1 MLISK
6 KHKKIIINSRHPERI
21 TMVIPTAKTF
31 DYKGQTLVAVPHELD
46 AVRVLRN
53 IGYDAPSPIAHY
65 YEWAGRYG
73 PFAHQQTT
81 AEFLTLNARA
91 FVLNQIGTGKTLS
104 VLWALD
110 YLRNAGQCRKIVIV
124 SPLSTL
130 ERVWADELFK
140 HFPHLDFTVLHGT
153 ADKRRKLLALDVDVY
168 IINHDGVKVLQK
180 ELAAREDIDAVIV
193 DELAEFRNASTDR
206 WKSLH
211 AVCKDRK
218 WVWGMTGSP
227 TPKGP
232 TDAWSQCR
240 LISPDRVPKY
250 YSRFRDLVMRQ
261 VTTFKWSARPESAR
275 IVKEA
280 MQPAIL
286 FTRDECLDLPPCTFS
301 TRHVEMGD
309 EQKSAYKDMMNKLK
323 IEFNGGEVT
332 AVNEA
337 VKAMKLVQ
345 IACGVAYGQD
355 GEHIIFPAEERIK
368 AVKEIVE
375 QAEGKVIVYV
385 PLTGGLQRI
394 AAELA
399 DAGYKTAIVHG
410 ETPKRE
416 RDTIFS
422 AFQDEHNPLRILIA
436 HPQCMSHGLTLTSA
450 SVIIW
455 YIPTNNF
462 AVYEQACGRIVRQ
475 GQTRSQHIIHLEG
488 SPVEQRLYTRLEQ
501 RGTSQGILLDLIKQ
515 EQEV

>member
-1 MLISK
+1 
-6 KHKKIIINSRHPERI
+6 
-21 TMVIPTAKTF
+21 
-31 DYKGQTLVAVPHELD
+31 
-46 AVRVLRN
+46 
-53 IGYDAPSPIAHY
+53 
-65 YEWAGRYG
+65 
-73 PFAHQQTT
+73 
-81 AEFLTLNARA
+81 
-91 FVLNQIGTGKTLS
+91 
-104 VLWALD
+104 
-110 YLRNAGQCRKIVIV
+110 
-124 SPLSTL
+124 
-130 ERVWADELFK
+130 
-140 HFPHLDFTVLHGT
+140 
-153 ADKRRKLLALDVDVY
+153 
-168 IINHDGVKVLQK
+168 
-180 ELAAREDIDAVIV
+180 
-193 DELAEFRNASTDR
+193 
-206 WKSLH
+206 
-211 AVCKDRK
+211 
-218 WVWGMTGSP
+218 
-227 TPKGP
+227 
-232 TDAWSQCR
+232 
-240 LISPDRVPKY
+240 
-250 YSRFRDLVMRQ
+250 
-261 VTTFKWSARPESAR
+261 
-275 IVKEA
+275 
-280 MQPAIL
+280 
-286 FTRDECLDLPPCTFS
+286 
-301 TRHVEMGD
+301 MGD